1 MKILV
6 DTDVLLD
13 VALDRKPFVDES
25 GAVLQ
30 WCQQTPGG
38 ALIAWHTVSNIYY
51 ILRVAR
57 SDAKGR
63 EFVSDLLGLAG
74 VASGGT
80 ESVRHALTMRV
91 TDFEDAMQVAAAMS
105 GNADLIVTRN
115 VVDYRHALIPA
126 ITPQEFRM
134 RFSPQK

>member
-1 MKILV
+1 LKILL

-13 VALDRKPFVDES
+13 VALDRKAFVDES
-25 GAVLQ
+25 SAVIE

-38 ALIAWHTVSNIYY
+38 GLVAWHTISNVYY

-63 EFVSDLLGLAG
+63 EFVADLLAFAG
-74 VASGGT
+74 VASGNT
-80 ESVRHALTMRV
+80 ESVRQALTMRMS
-91 TDFEDAMQVAAAMS
+91 DFEDAMQVAAAMS

-115 VVDYRHALIPA
+115 VLDYRNAVIPA
-126 ITPQEFRM
+126 ITPREFRT
-134 RFSPQK
+134 RLARIT

>member
-13 VALDRKPFVDES
+13 VALDRKAFVNES
-25 GAVLQ
+25 GAVLE

-63 EFVSDLLGLAG
+63 EFVADLLSFTG

-80 ESVRHALTMRV
+80 ESVRHALTMRI
-91 TDFEDAMQVAAAMS
+91 TDFEDAMRVAAAMS
-105 GNADLIVTRN
+105 GNADVIVTRN
-115 VVDYRHALIPA
+115 VVDYRHALVPT
-126 ITPQEFRM
+126 ITPQEFCM
-134 RFSPQK
+134 RFGQQK

>member
-1 MKILV
+1 LKILV

-13 VALDRKPFVDES
+13 VALDRKDFVEES
-25 GAVLQ
+25 SAVVE

-38 ALIAWHTVSNIYY
+38 ALIAWHTISNIYY

-63 EFVSDLLGLAG
+63 EFVADLISFTA

-80 ESVRHALTMRV
+80 ESVRHALTMRIR
-91 TDFEDAMQVAAAMS
+91 DFEDAMQVAAAMS

-115 VVDYRHALIPA
+115 VADYRDAIIPA
-126 ITPQEFRM
+126 ITPQEFRT
-134 RFSPQK
+134 RFAQKK

>member
-1 MKILV
+1 LKILV

-13 VALDRKPFVDES
+13 IALDRKAFADES
-25 GAVLQ
+25 SAVLE

-63 EFVSDLLGLAG
+63 EFVADLLGFIG
-74 VASGGT
+74 VISGGT
-80 ESVRHALTMRV
+80 ESVKHALTMRI

-115 VVDYRHALIPA
+115 VADYRHALIAA
-126 ITPQEFRM
+126 ITPQQFRM
-134 RFSPQK
+134 RFGQKK

>member
-13 VALDRKPFVDES
+13 VALDRKAFVEES
-25 GAVLQ
+25 SAVVE
-30 WCQQTPGG
+30 WCQQTPSG
-38 ALIAWHTVSNIYY
+38 ALIAWYTISNIYY

-63 EFVSDLLGLAG
+63 EFVADLLSFSAA
-74 VASGGT
+74 ASGT
-80 ESVRHALTMRV
+80 TQSVRHALTMRIR
-91 TDFEDAMQVAAAMS
+91 DFEDAMQVAAAMS

-115 VVDYRHALIPA
+115 VADYRNAVIRT
-126 ITPQEFRM
+126 ITPKEFRM
-134 RFSPQK
+134 RFARKK

>member
-1 MKILV
+1 LKILV

-13 VALDRKPFVDES
+13 VALDRKAFVDES
-25 GAVLQ
+25 SAVLE

-57 SDAKGR
+57 NDAKGR
-63 EFVSDLLGLAG
+63 EFVADLLGFTG

-80 ESVRHALTMRV
+80 ESVRHALTMRI

-115 VVDYRHALIPA
+115 VADYRHALIPA

-134 RFSPQK
+134 RFGQKK

>member
-1 MKILV
+1 LKILV

-13 VALDRKPFVDES
+13 VALNRETFVDES
-25 GAVLQ
+25 SAVLE

-38 ALIAWHTVSNIYY
+38 GLIAWHTISNIYY

-63 EFVSDLLGLAG
+63 EFVTDLLAFTD
-74 VASGGT
+74 VASGDT
-80 ESVRHALTMRV
+80 ESVRQALTMRMS
-91 TDFEDAMQVAAAMS
+91 DFEDAMQVAAAMS

-115 VVDYRHALIPA
+115 LPDYRHAVIPVT
-126 ITPQEFRM
+126 TPREFRA
-134 RFSPQK
+134 RFARMK

>member
-1 MKILV
+1 LKILV

-25 GAVLQ
+25 SAVLE

-38 ALIAWHTVSNIYY
+38 ALIAWHTVSNVYY

-63 EFVSDLLGLAG
+63 EFVADLLSFTG

-80 ESVRHALTMRV
+80 ESVQHALTMRI
-91 TDFEDAMQVAAAMS
+91 TDFEDAMQIAAAMS

-115 VVDYRHALIPA
+115 VVDYRHALLPA
-126 ITPQEFRM
+126 ITPGQFRV
-134 RFSPQK
+134 RLAQKK